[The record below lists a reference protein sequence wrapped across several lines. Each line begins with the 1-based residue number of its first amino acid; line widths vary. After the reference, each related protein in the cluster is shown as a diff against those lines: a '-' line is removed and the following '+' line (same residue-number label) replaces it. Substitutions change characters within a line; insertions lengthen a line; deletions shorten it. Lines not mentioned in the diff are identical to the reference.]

1 VRPRTHTPAAALLA
15 LLLLGPGRALA
26 FELELPWPDLPA
38 AVDVTGLHVFEY
50 HSDNLNGHDGDDGYY
65 DLRNQLDLKLS
76 LERFRLSVRLDSVSF
91 FEDPPPGPGGVPYQ
105 SHYVAEGDAPGN
117 NPIFFGKVSAGYDA
131 DAWRVELGD
140 FYATFGRGL
149 ALRVHKSDALG
160 EDTTLLG
167 AKGWFTAGPVEV
179 TALSGLTN
187 ASSPD
192 LYEKTVADPW
202 DLVSGLSASVRI
214 ADLVDVGAHGVWYLF
229 DPLGL
234 NDQAAMLP
242 EHTVLTGLRVEVP
255 TLLEVASAYL
265 EGDWLGTLPHPIVEG
280 QETDWHHGYAV
291 FAHGDL
297 TLGDVSLVLEAK
309 SYKGLTVDSRTPGG
323 DDGQYNITQLAYIRP
338 PTLEPEDMEVDNNHD
353 VSGGKLEVSYRP
365 NSWDTL
371 LFASYAGLWAKDYSS
386 AGHRYIYNLRGGVE
400 QDFLGSGRARIAV
413 GLREETPDY
422 VGAIHQH
429 LLYTT
434 ASVKIPLT
442 ERHSLDLHGTHW
454 MRHKRWAEDTHDSIQ
469 GEWVLGYAWSPWLA
483 ASLIFGYDTEPSGET
498 ELEIFAD
505 QAGEPIR
512 QAFLAGSLTVNL
524 GSTAVIRILGGQMR
538 GGLKCIE
545 GVCKVFPP
553 FAGVRTDVTLRF

>member
-1 VRPRTHTPAAALLA
+1 MRSCTQTLAAALLA
-15 LLLLGPGRALA
+15 LLLLAPRAAPAL
-26 FELELPWPDLPA
+26 ELELPWLDLPA
-38 AVDVTGLHVFEY
+38 AVDVTGLHVFE
-50 HSDNLNGHDGDDGYY
+50 HHADNLNGQDDDDGYQ
-65 DLRNQLDLKLS
+65 DLRNQLTLKLAI
-76 LERFRLSVRLDSVSF
+76 ERFRLSVRLESVTF
-91 FEDPPPGPGGVPYQ
+91 FGEPARAAGRVPF
-105 SHYVAEGDAPGN
+105 SDHYVGEEDAPGN
-117 NPIFFGKVSAGYDA
+117 NPTFFGKVSAGYDA
-131 DAWRVELGD
+131 DAWRAELGD

-149 ALRVHKSDALG
+149 ALRVHKSDPLG
-160 EDTTLLG
+160 EDTTILG

-202 DLVSGLSASVRI
+202 DLVSGLSASARI

-229 DPLGL
+229 DPAGL
-234 NDQAAMLP
+234 NDQASMLP
-242 EHTVLTGLRVEVP
+242 DHTVLAGLRVEVP
-255 TLLEVASAYL
+255 SLLEVASLYL
-265 EGDWLGTLPHPIVEG
+265 EGDWLGSLPHPIVEG
-280 QETDWHHGYAV
+280 QETEWSHGYALY
-291 FAHGDL
+291 AHGHVA
-297 TLGDVSLVLEAK
+297 LGDVSLDLEAK
-309 SYKGLTVDSRTPGG
+309 SYRGLDVTTRTPGG
-323 DDGQYNITQLAYIRP
+323 DDGQYNSAQLSYIRP
-338 PTLEPEDMEVDNNHD
+338 PTLEPEDMEVENNHD
-353 VSGGKLEVSYRP
+353 VSGGRLELSYRP

-371 LFASYAGLWAKDYSS
+371 LLASYTGLWSKDYGS

-400 QDFLGSGRARIAV
+400 QDFLGSGRARVLV

-422 VGAIHQH
+422 AGGLHQH

-442 ERHSLDLHGTHW
+442 ERHSLELHGTHW
-454 MRHKRWAEDTHDSIQ
+454 KRHKRWADEPHDSIQ

-505 QAGEPIR
+505 RGGEPIR
-512 QAFLAGSLTVNL
+512 QAFLAGSLTLNL
-524 GSTAVIRILGGQMR
+524 WSTAVIRVLGGQMR